1 MRSEQEMFSLIL
13 KTAEN
18 DERIR
23 AVYMNGSRANP
34 NIHKDKYQ
42 DYDIVYV
49 VNETQSFLDDKS
61 WISVFGDPAIIQ
73 EPDSND
79 FGWGIYADF
88 SRSYAWLML
97 FKDGNR
103 IDLTIKTKEA
113 MLEDYTRDSLTVPLM
128 DKDHILPS
136 IPPAS
141 DKDYHVK
148 KPGEAQYKG
157 CCNEFWW
164 CLNNVAKGIA
174 RDQLCYA
181 MWMYN
186 TVVRDMLVKMMDWYI
201 GINSNF
207 SVNVGMS
214 GKYFKKYLPKDLY
227 DRFTRTYS
235 DSDYANL
242 WKAVFTAC
250 DLFRSIARPV
260 ADYFGFTYNLS
271 DDENMVAYLHMVK
284 EECGF

>member
-1 MRSEQEMFSLIL
+1 
-13 KTAEN
+13 
-18 DERIR
+18 
-23 AVYMNGSRANP
+23 VYLNGSRANP
-34 NIHKDKYQ
+34 NIHKDNYQ

-49 VNETQSFLDDKS
+49 VTETQSFLDDKR
-61 WISVFGDPAIIQ
+61 WMSVFGDPAIIQ

-79 FGWGIYADF
+79 FGWGIHADF

-113 MLEDYTRDSLTVPLM
+113 MLEHYQKDSLTVPLM
-128 DKDHILPS
+128 DKDHILLPLPPS
-136 IPPAS
+136 S

-148 KPGEAQYKG
+148 RPGEAQYKG

-181 MWMYN
+181 MWMFN
-186 TVVRDMLVKMMDWYI
+186 GVVRDMLVRMMNWYI
-201 GINSNF
+201 GINTEF

-214 GKYFKKYLPKDLY
+214 GKYFKKYLPDDLY
-227 DRFTRTYS
+227 ERFARTYS
-235 DSDYANL
+235 DSEYANL
-242 WKAVFTAC
+242 WKAVFTSC

-260 ADYFGFTYNLS
+260 ADYFGYTYNSS